1 MGRFTN
7 GMEKQDRRS
16 HIQRINDWNGSDA
29 ACGPLVPL
37 LLKQA
42 ADEAAAKAKAEAEAL
57 AEAERE
63 AEAEPEAEEL
73 AKAEAE
79 AAADASPTE

>member
-1 MGRFTN
+1 MGRFAN

-57 AEAERE
+57 AEAEH
-63 AEAEPEAEEL
+63 EAEEL

>member
-16 HIQRINDWNGSDA
+16 HIQRINDWPGSDA
-29 ACGPLVPL
+29 ACGPTVPL

-42 ADEAAAKAKAEAEAL
+42 ADEAAAKAKGDAEAL
-57 AEAERE
+57 SKPSVR
-63 AEAEPEAEEL
+63 PKKL